1 MDPDRW
7 EFANEHF
14 LRGRKD
20 QLRGIHRR
28 KPSSTHH
35 ANQQQQPQQQ
45 QQQHNAP
52 GPAAAGGSG
61 AGAAAAASNA
71 LVVPG
76 TNPGPAI
83 EIGNY
88 GGFQEEIDSLKRD
101 KNVLMIELVRVRQQ
115 QATADVKMRELQAR
129 LESTEQKQQTMINM
143 FAAAF
148 KNPAMFQ
155 RMLSTMASGGV
166 QRIANARGCSGEG
179 CGLEGARVRVHLGG
193 CSTSLTHVGV
203 AGGVGVGR
211 ELALG
216 RAWAKRRGR
225 GVQSGRSYA
234 LAGEGSMTGRS
245 ACGYCLRVGVAPGGL
260 D

>member
-1 MDPDRW
+1 MPHATQGFRKVDPDRW

-28 KPSSTHH
+28 KPSSSHH
-35 ANQQQQPQQQ
+35 AGQQQQQPQQH
-45 QQQHNAP
+45 HNAP
-52 GPAAAGGSG
+52 GPAAAAGGA

-115 QATADVKMRELQAR
+115 QATADAKMRELQAR

-166 QRIANARGCSGEG
+166 QRIANARECSREIWMGKG
-179 CGLEGARVRVHLGG
+179 FTCGG
-193 CSTSLTHVGV
+193 
-203 AGGVGVGR
+203 
-211 ELALG
+211 ALG
-216 RAWAKRRGR
+216 RRMRIANARECGGAGC
-225 GVQSGRSYA
+225 GVEGV
-234 LAGEGSMTGRS
+234 LEGER
-245 ACGYCLRVGVAPGGL
+245 LGGE
-260 D
+260 